1 MFYWRNSY
9 QLSVIGCQLRG
20 ECVRAYTTFIL
31 HATGEVA
38 NLASDGVVQVVFVN
52 QMTRLLP
59 ITDNQEA
66 YKNLISRR
74 SSGKLIC
81 IMNTENQKKIAAEK
95 ATENVQFGMIVGL
108 GTGSTVYYAL
118 LKLGTMVREGLDIIG
133 IPTSEGTEK
142 IAKAEKIP
150 LTTLATH
157 PIIDLTIDGADEVDA
172 HLNLI
177 KGGGAALVREKIIA
191 NASKEIL
198 IVVDESKVS
207 RVLGTNFPLPV
218 EIVRFGW
225 EATQAAVNRI
235 CGKSTLR
242 QNASQDAD
250 ASPLITDNG
259 NYILDCHFDGI
270 PAPAEIEMQ
279 LNNIPGVVENG
290 IFANRADQIIIGTS
304 SGIQYME

>member
-1 MFYWRNSY
+1 
-9 QLSVIGCQLRG
+9 
-20 ECVRAYTTFIL
+20 
-31 HATGEVA
+31 
-38 NLASDGVVQVVFVN
+38 
-52 QMTRLLP
+52 
-59 ITDNQEA
+59 
-66 YKNLISRR
+66 
-74 SSGKLIC
+74 
-81 IMNTENQKKIAAEK
+81 MNTENQKRIAAEK
-95 ATENVQFGMIVGL
+95 ATESVRSGMIVGL

-118 LKLGTMVREGLDIIG
+118 LKLGTMVAEGLNIIG

-142 IAKAEKIP
+142 IATAQQIP
-150 LTTLATH
+150 LSTLAAH

-191 NASKEIL
+191 NASKEIQ

-207 RVLGTNFPLPV
+207 DVLGTIFPLPV

-225 EATQAAVNRI
+225 EATQIEVNRI

-242 QNASQDAD
+242 LAPDQDGNRY
-250 ASPLITDNG
+250 PLITDNG

-270 PAPAEIEMQ
+270 PNPEEVELQ

-290 IFANRADQIIIGTS
+290 IFVNRADKIIIGTS
-304 SGIQYME
+304 SGIRYMG

>member
-1 MFYWRNSY
+1 M
-9 QLSVIGCQLRG
+9 
-20 ECVRAYTTFIL
+20 
-31 HATGEVA
+31 
-38 NLASDGVVQVVFVN
+38 
-52 QMTRLLP
+52 
-59 ITDNQEA
+59 
-66 YKNLISRR
+66 
-74 SSGKLIC
+74 
-81 IMNTENQKKIAAEK
+81 MNTENLKKIAAEK
-95 ATENVQFGMIVGL
+95 ATESVQSGMIIGL

-118 LKLGTMVREGLDIIG
+118 LKLGTMVSEGLDIVG

-142 IAKAEKIP
+142 IALEQKIP

-191 NASKEIL
+191 NASKKIL

-225 EATQAAVNRI
+225 EATQSEVNRI
-235 CGKSTLR
+235 CGRSTLR
-242 QNASQDAD
+242 VASTQDGKQN
-250 ASPLITDNG
+250 PLITDNA

-270 PAPAEIEMQ
+270 PSPEEVEMQ

-290 IFANRADQIIIGTS
+290 IFVNRVDQIIIGMS

>member
-1 MFYWRNSY
+1 
-9 QLSVIGCQLRG
+9 
-20 ECVRAYTTFIL
+20 
-31 HATGEVA
+31 
-38 NLASDGVVQVVFVN
+38 
-52 QMTRLLP
+52 
-59 ITDNQEA
+59 
-66 YKNLISRR
+66 
-74 SSGKLIC
+74 
-81 IMNTENQKKIAAEK
+81 MNTENQKKIAAEK
-95 ATENVQFGMIVGL
+95 ATESVQSGMIVGL

-142 IAKAEKIP
+142 IAREQKIP

-157 PIIDLTIDGADEVDA
+157 PTIDLTIDGADEVDA

-191 NASKEIL
+191 NTSKEIL

-225 EATQAAVNRI
+225 EATQTEVNRI
-235 CGKSTLR
+235 CGRSTLR
-242 QNASQDAD
+242 VASTQDGKQN
-250 ASPLITDNG
+250 PLITDNS
-259 NYILDCHFDGI
+259 NYILDCHFDSI
-270 PAPAEIEMQ
+270 PAPETVEMQ

-290 IFANRADQIIIGTS
+290 IFVNRADKVIIGTP
-304 SGIQYME
+304 SGIRYME

>member
-1 MFYWRNSY
+1 MR
-9 QLSVIGCQLRG
+9 
-20 ECVRAYTTFIL
+20 
-31 HATGEVA
+31 
-38 NLASDGVVQVVFVN
+38 
-52 QMTRLLP
+52 
-59 ITDNQEA
+59 
-66 YKNLISRR
+66 YKNLISRE
-74 SSGKLIC
+74 SSDKLVC
-81 IMNTENQKKIAAEK
+81 IMNTENQKKAAAEK
-95 ATENVQFGMIVGL
+95 ATEVVQSGMIVGL

-118 LKLGTMVREGLDIIG
+118 LKLGALVGEGLDIVG

-142 IAKAEKIP
+142 IAVAQKIP

-157 PIIDLTIDGADEVDA
+157 PTIDLTIDGADEVDA

-198 IVVDESKVS
+198 IIVDESKVS
-207 RVLGTNFPLPV
+207 RVLGTIFPLPV

-225 EATQAAVNRI
+225 EATQTAVNRI

-242 QNASQDAD
+242 QNTD

-270 PAPAEIEMQ
+270 PAPEEVEIQ

-290 IFANRADQIIIGTS
+290 IFVNRADKIIIGTA
-304 SGIQYME
+304 SGIRYME